1 MAPWP
6 QVTEVKVLRAKVCS
20 VPAKPGLS
28 GSDGVNARPRPEDC
42 PCRGPGE
49 PREQPRLCACAVP
62 RGRVGL
68 RNGGVHVL
76 RPAVGRGRPE
86 EPPAADYAASR
97 RPGKSALFALAA
109 GVGGQGSGARP
120 SFEALRGAGRAG
132 IPCAAQRLRA
142 RAASW
147 RWGISVLLRPP
158 AAGGPAGRPGC
169 RPRLREPAGAI
180 PEETGAVPAR
190 GPPLPGPLWVRGCPS
205 SVL

>member
-1 MAPWP
+1 MCLPNPAP
-6 QVTEVKVLRAKVCS
+6 
-20 VPAKPGLS
+20 PAATGLTR
-28 GSDGVNARPRPEDC
+28 GPAPEDC
-42 PCRGPGE
+42 PCLGPGA
-49 PREQPRLCACAVP
+49 PREQLRLCACAVP

-97 RPGKSALFALAA
+97 RPGKLALFALAA

-120 SFEALRGAGRAG
+120 SSGALSGAGTAG
-132 IPCAAQRLRA
+132 MPCSAQRLRA

-147 RWGISVLLRPP
+147 RSGQLGSAPSPGRW
-158 AAGGPAGRPGC
+158 RPG
-169 RPRLREPAGAI
+169 RAAWQSASPAGACRSD
-180 PEETGAVPAR
+180 PR
-190 GPPLPGPLWVRGCPS
+190 GDGGCPCPGPTLPDPLWVRGCPS